1 MKKFFYVA
9 IPLIIII
16 IIIIILVGLT
26 FNRNDDSKDE
36 WKDILYNDLSIRH
49 NVEGLSGLKSSS
61 SKYYILDITFEDIVD
76 YDELYCIAKKA
87 NTFLYENI
95 DGYSNLAGIRIKIML
110 PNKDSHVF
118 IRDSSPI
125 NGTLDDHNWGLISEY
140 YLDGINSYVDRT
152 HISDVER
159 NDCE

>member
-9 IPLIIII
+9 ILL
-16 IIIIILVGLT
+16 IIIILVGLT
-26 FNRNDDSKDE
+26 FNRNDNGKDE

-61 SKYYILDITFEDIVD
+61 SKYYLLDITFDDIVD

-95 DGYSNLAGIRIKIML
+95 DGYSNLAGIKIKIML

-118 IRDSSPI
+118 IINFSRIDPI
-125 NGTLDDHNWGLISEY
+125 DGTLDHNWGLISEY